1 MSLQLSRSIEYLDT
15 TIAQFQALLAEL
27 EGSTIQIPLVAPAQ
41 VEVAV
46 LTRPDPILI
55 KMKAGKGYGWLAAAI
70 NKAMVDND
78 DFTDLSGTELRKRM
92 GSQMLYKDKTYR
104 FEADELISGAAL
116 TGGSSDKEIK
126 RAQKAAVQFKED
138 RAAQKTEKEISEKLA
153 SFKKSSVSMS
163 LRMATVAEPAT
174 EGDSGPTEEA
184 EIEAEAMSLLEVGSE
199 ATGAASMALT
209 GADLVM
215 HGGKSLEAA
224 AKHTPS
230 AGVNALGKGV
240 GVASVGFGLVK
251 IADGLAETDT
261 REGVDK
267 VLMGSM
273 SVISGAA
280 STGMLGPASPVIA
293 AGTTTF
299 QVSYEATS
307 YGDDVV
313 KERGWLTDDQGNAES
328 GKEQHLRHMVETEEA
343 LIEMGAHSAVAT
355 ATAYARGLI
364 ETVPYGGTAVVAAG
378 VDVTERAID
387 VGGEVLD
394 DAGEV
399 LEEGWHEAGD
409 AVEDAAEVL
418 EEGWR
423 EAGDLVKDAWKNPGG
438 ALEGALGSISTPW

>member
-1 MSLQLSRSIEYLDT
+1 MSTQLSRSIEYLDT

-27 EGSTIQIPLVAPAQ
+27 EGSSIQVPQIAPAK

-46 LTRPDPILI
+46 LTRPEPILI

-78 DFTDLSGTELRKRM
+78 DYTDLDGTELRKRM
-92 GSQMLYKDKTYR
+92 GSQMLYKEKVYR
-104 FEADELISGAAL
+104 FEADELISGADL
-116 TGGSSDKEIK
+116 TGGLSSKQIQ

-138 RAAQKTEKEISEKLA
+138 RAAQKTEKEIAEKLA
-153 SFKKSSVSMS
+153 SFKKASVSMS
-163 LRMATVAEPAT
+163 LRMATVAEPTT

-184 EIEAEAMSLLEVGSE
+184 EVEAEAMSLLEVGSE
-199 ATGAASMALT
+199 ATGAASIALT

-215 HGGKSLEAA
+215 HGGKSLEAVA
-224 AKHTPS
+224 EHTPS
-230 AGVNALGKGV
+230 VGVNALGKGV

-261 REGVDK
+261 LEGVDK

-273 SVISGAA
+273 SVIGGAA

-355 ATAYARGLI
+355 AAAYTRGLV
-364 ETVPYGGTAVVAAG
+364 ETLPYGGTAVVAAG
-378 VDVTERAID
+378 VDATSRAVD
-387 VGGEVLD
+387 AGAEVFEDASEAMD
-394 DAGEV
+394 DA
-399 LEEGWHEAGD
+399 WDD
-409 AVEDAAEVL
+409 AEDAAQEAWDDTGDMI
-418 EEGWR
+418 EGGL
-423 EAGDLVKDAWKNPGG
+423 AS
-438 ALEGALGSISTPW
+438 LGIRL